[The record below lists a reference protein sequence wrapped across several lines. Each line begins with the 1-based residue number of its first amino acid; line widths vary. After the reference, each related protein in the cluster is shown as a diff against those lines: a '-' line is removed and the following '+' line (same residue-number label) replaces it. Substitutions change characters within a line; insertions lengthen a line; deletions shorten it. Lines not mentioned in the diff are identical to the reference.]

1 LIKPVLLSTAIH
13 GLIFA
18 VIVISALIDRPG
30 VIPPDTVSIRIMT
43 QVGSSRSAG
52 RPQAASP
59 SESHRQI
66 REAASIPL
74 TPGTSNTFSTIPV
87 TPALSEARRE
97 IALTDVDI
105 ANPEQPAINDFVK
118 ANPIASID
126 PLAGLEQ
133 ILPGMSDVAKS
144 TGNPWSLSWANG
156 KERGILSFPVIDMD
170 DFPEE
175 TGKLLNILVRVRVSP
190 QGDVISAEVDPPGSG
205 DIRIDR
211 YLHNAALQLLLEPWP
226 DDEGI
231 QNAYLRLL
239 FVDGNQ

>member
-1 LIKPVLLSTAIH
+1 MIKPVLLSTAIH

-18 VIVISALIDRPG
+18 VILISALIDRPG
-30 VIPPDTVSIRIMT
+30 VIPPDTVHIRIIT
-43 QVGSSRSAG
+43 QAGNSRRAG
-52 RPQAASP
+52 RSQAASP

-66 REAASIPL
+66 REAASIPH
-74 TPGTSNTFSTIPV
+74 TSGTSKAFSTIPV
-87 TPALSEARRE
+87 KSVSSGARYE
-97 IALTDVDI
+97 IALSDVDI
-105 ANPEQPAINDFVK
+105 VSPEQPAIKDFVE
-118 ANPIASID
+118 ANPIASVD

-144 TGNPWSLSWANG
+144 TSNPWSLSWANG
-156 KERGILSFPVIDMD
+156 KERGILSYPVIDMD
-170 DFPEE
+170 DFPQE
-175 TGKLLNILVRVRVSP
+175 TGKLLNILVKVSVSP

-231 QNAYLRLL
+231 QEAHLRLL

>member
-18 VIVISALIDRPG
+18 VILISALIDRPG
-30 VIPPDTVSIRIMT
+30 VISPNTVHIRIMT
-43 QVGSSRSAG
+43 RAGNSRRAG
-52 RPQAASP
+52 RSQAVSP

-66 REAASIPL
+66 REAASIPQ
-74 TPGTSNTFSTIPV
+74 TPGTSKAFSTIPV
-87 TPALSEARRE
+87 SSVPSGARHE
-97 IALTDVDI
+97 IALSDVDI
-105 ANPEQPAINDFVK
+105 ASPEQPPIKNFAE

-133 ILPGMSDVAKS
+133 ILPGKSDIAKS
-144 TGNPWSLSWANG
+144 NSNPWSLSWANG
-156 KERGILSFPVIDMD
+156 KERGILSYPMIDTD
-170 DFPEE
+170 DFPQE
-175 TGKLLNILVRVRVSP
+175 TGKLLNILVKVRVSP
-190 QGDVISAEVDPPGSG
+190 QGDVISAEIDPPGSG

-231 QNAYLRLL
+231 QEAHLRLL